1 MSTNS
6 KHQVMTCGACAVVVD
21 EYGETT
27 TSIDHMVNGVTRPFA
42 RDGRRSAPR
51 RAVAT
56 KRA

>member
-27 TSIDHMVNGVTRPFA
+27 TSIDHMVNGVKRLFA
-42 RDGRRSAPR
+42 RDGRRNATR
-51 RAVAT
+51 GEVA
-56 KRA
+56 AMHS